1 MKQPTKNTVIVDSTE
16 TYNLIYSMFHSAYM
30 EMRELTKKTPK
41 EILSPMK
48 IKMLNRIFEKIR
60 DFLSKEPTID
70 FLDLIDEDS
79 LPSTS
84 DTLLLMSQYAG
95 AIENYYK
102 KHYTGMG
109 DNKIHPKFRQIKID
123 RYIILLNIA

>member
-1 MKQPTKNTVIVDSTE
+1 MKTPTKNSAKEDPTE
-16 TYNLIYSMFHSAYM
+16 TYNLLYSMFRSVYL
-30 EMRELTKKTPK
+30 ELRDLTKKAPK
-41 EILSPMK
+41 ETLSPMK
-48 IKMLNRIFEKIR
+48 IKMLNRILDKIR
-60 DFLSKEPTID
+60 NFLSKEPAID

-102 KHYTGMG
+102 NHFEGLTDK
-109 DNKIHPKFRQIKID
+109 KIRPNFSK
-123 RYIILLNIA
+123 

>member
-1 MKQPTKNTVIVDSTE
+1 MKQPTKNTVKVDSTE

-41 EILSPMK
+41 ETLSPMK
-48 IKMLNRIFEKIR
+48 TKMLNRILEKIR
-60 DFLSKEPTID
+60 DFLSNEPAID

-102 KHYTGMG
+102 NQSEGMN
-109 DNKIHPKFRQIKID
+109 DKKIHPNFSK
-123 RYIILLNIA
+123 

>member
-1 MKQPTKNTVIVDSTE
+1 MKQPTKNTVKVDSTE
-16 TYNLIYSMFHSAYM
+16 TYNLIYYMFHSAYM

-41 EILSPMK
+41 ETLSPIK
-48 IKMLNRIFEKIR
+48 IKMLNRILEKIR
-60 DFLSKEPTID
+60 DFLSKEPAID
-70 FLDLIDEDS
+70 FLDLIDGDS

-102 KHYTGMG
+102 KHYTGIG
-109 DNKIHPKFRQIKID
+109 DNKIHPNFNK
-123 RYIILLNIA
+123 

>member
-1 MKQPTKNTVIVDSTE
+1 MKQPTKNSTKGDLTE
-16 TYNLIYSMFHSAYM
+16 TYNLLYTMFRSAYM
-30 EMRELTKKTPK
+30 ELRDLTKKAPK

-48 IKMLNRIFEKIR
+48 IKMLNRILERIR
-60 DFLSKEPTID
+60 DFLSKEPAIE

-102 KHYTGMG
+102 NHYEGMS
-109 DNKIHPKFRQIKID
+109 DNKIYPNFSK
-123 RYIILLNIA
+123 

>member
-1 MKQPTKNTVIVDSTE
+1 
-16 TYNLIYSMFHSAYM
+16 
-30 EMRELTKKTPK
+30 
-41 EILSPMK
+41 
-48 IKMLNRIFEKIR
+48 MLNRILERIR
-60 DFLSKEPTID
+60 DFLSKEPAIE

-102 KHYTGMG
+102 NHYEGMS
-109 DNKIHPKFRQIKID
+109 DNKIYPNFPNNNVD
-123 RYIILLNIA
+123 RYIRNLNKFLFHRATEMEKYAQNKSNTTPY

>member
-1 MKQPTKNTVIVDSTE
+1 MKQPTKNTVKVDSTE

-41 EILSPMK
+41 ETLSPMK
-48 IKMLNRIFEKIR
+48 IKMLNRILEKIR
-60 DFLSKEPTID
+60 DFFSKEPAID
-70 FLDLIDEDS
+70 FLDIIDEDS

-102 KHYTGMG
+102 KHYTGIG
-109 DNKIHPKFRQIKID
+109 DNKIYPNFTK
-123 RYIILLNIA
+123 

>member
-1 MKQPTKNTVIVDSTE
+1 MKQPIKNNIKVDSTE
-16 TYNLIYSMFHSAYM
+16 TYNLNYSMFHSAYM

-41 EILSPMK
+41 ETLSQMK
-48 IKMLNRIFEKIR
+48 IKMLNRILEKIR
-60 DFLSKEPTID
+60 DFLSNEPAID

-102 KHYTGMG
+102 KYNTGIG
-109 DNKIHPKFRQIKID
+109 EKKIYPNFSK
-123 RYIILLNIA
+123 

>member
-1 MKQPTKNTVIVDSTE
+1 MKQPTKNTVKVDSTE
-16 TYNLIYSMFHSAYM
+16 TYNLIYYMFHSAYM

-41 EILSPMK
+41 ETLSPIK
-48 IKMLNRIFEKIR
+48 IKMLNRILEKIR
-60 DFLSKEPTID
+60 DFLSKEPAID
-70 FLDLIDEDS
+70 FLDLIDGDS

-102 KHYTGMG
+102 KHYTGIG
-109 DNKIHPKFRQIKID
+109 DNKIHPNFTK
-123 RYIILLNIA
+123 

>member
-1 MKQPTKNTVIVDSTE
+1 MKQPTKNTVKVDSTE

-41 EILSPMK
+41 ETLSPMK
-48 IKMLNRIFEKIR
+48 IKMLNRILEKIR
-60 DFLSKEPTID
+60 DFLSNEPAID

-102 KHYTGMG
+102 NNYEGMS
-109 DNKIHPKFRQIKID
+109 DKKIRPNFSK
-123 RYIILLNIA
+123 

>member
-102 KHYTGMG
+102 KHYTGIG
-109 DNKIHPKFRQIKID
+109 DNKIHPNFAK
-123 RYIILLNIA
+123 

>member
-1 MKQPTKNTVIVDSTE
+1 MKQPTKNTVKVDSTE
-16 TYNLIYSMFHSAYM
+16 TYNLIYYMFHSAYL

-41 EILSPMK
+41 ETLSPIK
-48 IKMLNRIFEKIR
+48 IKMLNRILEKIR
-60 DFLSKEPTID
+60 DFLSKEPAID
-70 FLDLIDEDS
+70 FLDLIDGDS

-102 KHYTGMG
+102 KHYTGIG
-109 DNKIHPKFRQIKID
+109 DNKIHPNFTK
-123 RYIILLNIA
+123 

>member
-1 MKQPTKNTVIVDSTE
+1 MKQPTKNTVKVDSTE
-16 TYNLIYSMFHSAYM
+16 TYNLIYYMFHSAYT

-41 EILSPMK
+41 ETLSPIK
-48 IKMLNRIFEKIR
+48 IKILNRILAKIR
-60 DFLSKEPTID
+60 DFLSKEPAID
-70 FLDLIDEDS
+70 FLVLIDEDS

-102 KHYTGMG
+102 KHYTGIG
-109 DNKIHPKFRQIKID
+109 DNKIHPNFTK
-123 RYIILLNIA
+123 

>member
-1 MKQPTKNTVIVDSTE
+1 MKQPTKNPGNGDSTE
-16 TYNLIYSMFHSAYM
+16 TYNLLYTMFRSAYM
-30 EMRELTKKTPK
+30 ELRDLTKKAPK
-41 EILSPMK
+41 ETLSPMK
-48 IKMLNRIFEKIR
+48 IKILNRILERIR
-60 DFLSKEPTID
+60 DFLSKESAID

-102 KHYTGMG
+102 NNNKGIG
-109 DNKIHPKFRQIKID
+109 DNKIHPNFSR
-123 RYIILLNIA
+123 

>member
-1 MKQPTKNTVIVDSTE
+1 MKQPTKNTVKVDSTE
-16 TYNLIYSMFHSAYM
+16 TYNLIYYMFHSAYM

-41 EILSPMK
+41 ETLSPIK
-48 IKMLNRIFEKIR
+48 IKMLNRILEKIR
-60 DFLSKEPTID
+60 DFLSKEPAID

-95 AIENYYK
+95 AIDNYYK
-102 KHYTGMG
+102 KHYTGIG
-109 DNKIHPKFRQIKID
+109 DNKIHPNFTK
-123 RYIILLNIA
+123 

>member
-1 MKQPTKNTVIVDSTE
+1 MKQPTKNTVKVDSAE
-16 TYNLIYSMFHSAYM
+16 TYNLIYYMFHSAYM

-41 EILSPMK
+41 ETLSPIK
-48 IKMLNRIFEKIR
+48 IKMLNRILEKIR
-60 DFLSKEPTID
+60 DFLSKEPAID
-70 FLDLIDEDS
+70 FLDLIDGDS

-102 KHYTGMG
+102 KHYTGIG
-109 DNKIHPKFRQIKID
+109 DNKIHPNFTK
-123 RYIILLNIA
+123 

>member
-1 MKQPTKNTVIVDSTE
+1 MKQPTKNTVKVDSTE

-30 EMRELTKKTPK
+30 EMRELSKKTPK
-41 EILSPMK
+41 ETLSPMK
-48 IKMLNRIFEKIR
+48 TKMLNRILEKIR
-60 DFLSKEPTID
+60 DFLSNEPAID

-95 AIENYYK
+95 AIENYSLVS
-102 KHYTGMG
+102 
-109 DNKIHPKFRQIKID
+109 R
-123 RYIILLNIA
+123 

>member
-1 MKQPTKNTVIVDSTE
+1 MKQPTKNTVKVDSTE

-30 EMRELTKKTPK
+30 EMRELSKKTPK
-41 EILSPMK
+41 ETLSPMK
-48 IKMLNRIFEKIR
+48 TKMLNRILEKIR
-60 DFLSKEPTID
+60 DFLSNEPAID

-102 KHYTGMG
+102 NHSEGMS
-109 DNKIHPKFRQIKID
+109 DKKIRPNFSK
-123 RYIILLNIA
+123 

>member
-1 MKQPTKNTVIVDSTE
+1 MKQPTKNTVKVDSTE

-41 EILSPMK
+41 ETLSPMK
-48 IKMLNRIFEKIR
+48 TKMLNRILEKIR
-60 DFLSKEPTID
+60 DFLSNEPAID

-102 KHYTGMG
+102 NH
-109 DNKIHPKFRQIKID
+109 
-123 RYIILLNIA
+123 